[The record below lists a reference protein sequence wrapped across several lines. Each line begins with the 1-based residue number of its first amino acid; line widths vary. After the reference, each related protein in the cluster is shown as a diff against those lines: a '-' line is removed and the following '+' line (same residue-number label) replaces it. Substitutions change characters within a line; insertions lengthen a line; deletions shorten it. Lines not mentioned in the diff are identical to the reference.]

1 MSAPVQVCKWD
12 LKIGVSPDRGKVYIL
27 VMPSP
32 QPYPRLDAAAKERLA
47 QRVGRLHL
55 WQRQGIQKEHVD
67 ALFFQGRTL
76 FNIENWHLGRKLL
89 RLGLQALGL
98 YERGRRNARD
108 IRILHNHV
116 ELPHLPPCFDGFR
129 LLQLTDLHLD
139 MDRDITHALYE
150 RVRDTQYDLCVITGD
165 IRARTFGN
173 IDECLRAL
181 ATLRAQIATPV
192 YLVLGNH
199 DFIEMVPA
207 IEDMG
212 IRVLLNESTT
222 IEREGRQIHIAGV
235 DDPHFYA
242 ADNLEKA
249 GESIPLE
256 AVAILLSH
264 SPDLVRHAAHAGFD
278 LMLSGHT
285 HGGQICL
292 PGGIALTYHIKSPRR
307 FGRGAWH
314 HNGMQGYTSHG
325 AGASIVPVRFNC
337 PPEITIHHL
346 VNRQASATT
355 DAGARSGR

>member
-1 MSAPVQVCKWD
+1 MSF
-12 LKIGVSPDRGKVYIL
+12 S
-27 VMPSP
+27 
-32 QPYPRLDAAAKERLA
+32 QPYPRLDAATKKRLM

-89 RLGLQALGL
+89 RTGLQTLGL

-108 IRILHNHV
+108 IRIRHNQV
-116 ELPHLPPCFDGFR
+116 KLPHLPASFDGFR

-139 MDRDITHALYE
+139 MDMDVTHAINE
-150 RVRDTQYDLCVITGD
+150 RVREAEYDLCVITGD
-165 IRARTFGN
+165 IRARTFGT
-173 IDECLRAL
+173 IDESLRAM

-207 IEDMG
+207 LEDMD
-212 IRVLLNESTT
+212 IRVLLNESAV
-222 IEREGRQIHIAGV
+222 IERDGQQIHIAGV

-292 PGGIALTYHIKSPRR
+292 PGGIALTYHTKSPRR
-307 FGRGAWH
+307 FGRGPWH

-325 AGASIVPVRFNC
+325 AGVSIVPVRFNC

-346 VNRQASATT
+346 VIRHFSTT
-355 DAGARSGR
+355 AESSAGAKSGR